1 MILRKPSELELEAL
15 AHSMRMFAAQ
25 ANALADA
32 LDKAQPE
39 NVIYTG
45 DLRTSLSFPRD
56 EFADGAVISS
66 SPNPSEL
73 SITFEGN
80 VHVRLTGAAAELV
93 KPQRHLKPTSDE
105 PV

>member
-56 EFADGAVISS
+56 EFADGAVISL

-73 SITFEGN
+73 SITFEGS

-93 KPQRHLKPTSDE
+93 NPQCHLKRANGESA
-105 PV
+105 